1 MSLSSALKQ
10 STQVKFFDMSVFFIV
25 SLITYRYFEIN
36 ERGILSIFWATFF
49 IIELFIIEFGSTTQA
64 KIPDYV
70 VKNDNLKIQNLIL
83 STYFIRSISAF
94 FIGLIILLF
103 VDNISLIITPEGVD
117 YLRTIFVLKVISVF
131 FILNIL
137 FGPID
142 HSILIGFKKYKKMK
156 LFYNIKV
163 IPLLISAFFTLGF
176 RQSPEFMILVYI
188 FVRLILQIWMGW
200 HSFFYLKK
208 EKSIK
213 FIKNNLD
220 IKSFINASKHGL
232 PIWVSSLMAA
242 SIPHMSILILGQYS
256 TLENIA
262 QYSLAI
268 SLFMAAIAFLGMFDG
283 WLVPKLSEIKS
294 QNAANMLDYINDYYR
309 LYFYASTLFG
319 ICIIIFSNL
328 AVRIIAGDGYENSVL
343 ILIALCCFI
352 NLRTLS
358 IFRNIIVV
366 LRSTNIIPVYVFIKF
381 IIEIFIMVI
390 MVPKYDFYGI
400 LIAQFISFLV
410 VGQLWIRKVFFSVFN
425 KKNNSIL
432 FYNKYL
438 NITLITSLFFYIIFY
453 LYFVNVLLFYLL
465 LFIYLAIVLWLFTR
479 NLDVF
484 RKTLSK

>member
-1 MSLSSALKQ
+1 
-10 STQVKFFDMSVFFIV
+10 
-25 SLITYRYFEIN
+25 
-36 ERGILSIFWATFF
+36 
-49 IIELFIIEFGSTTQA
+49 
-64 KIPDYV
+64 
-70 VKNDNLKIQNLIL
+70 
-83 STYFIRSISAF
+83 
-94 FIGLIILLF
+94 
-103 VDNISLIITPEGVD
+103 
-117 YLRTIFVLKVISVF
+117 
-131 FILNIL
+131 
-137 FGPID
+137 
-142 HSILIGFKKYKKMK
+142 
-156 LFYNIKV
+156 
-163 IPLLISAFFTLGF
+163 
-176 RQSPEFMILVYI
+176 
-188 FVRLILQIWMGW
+188 
-200 HSFFYLKK
+200 
-208 EKSIK
+208 
-213 FIKNNLD
+213 
-220 IKSFINASKHGL
+220 
-232 PIWVSSLMAA
+232 MAA

-425 KKNNSIL
+425 KKIIVFFFIISI
-432 FYNKYL
+432 
-438 NITLITSLFFYIIFY
+438 
-453 LYFVNVLLFYLL
+453 
-465 LFIYLAIVLWLFTR
+465 
-479 NLDVF
+479 
-484 RKTLSK
+484 